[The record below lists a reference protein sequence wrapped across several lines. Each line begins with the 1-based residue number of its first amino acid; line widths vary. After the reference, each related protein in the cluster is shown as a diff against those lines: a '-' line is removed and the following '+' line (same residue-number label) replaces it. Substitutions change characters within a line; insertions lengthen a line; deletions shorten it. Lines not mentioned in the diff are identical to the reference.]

1 MADQLLS
8 TVSHHSSV
16 PDNYVRPESQRPRLH
31 EVVRDADIPTID
43 LGSLDVS
50 RVIAQV
56 GDACSSFGFFQVVNH
71 GVPDELML
79 SLMAVAS
86 EFFRLPPE
94 EKAKHYSDDPAK
106 KMRLS
111 TSFNIRKETV
121 RNWRDYLRLH
131 CYPLEEFV
139 PGWPSNPASF
149 KEVVSGYCREVRQLG
164 FRLLGLISLS
174 LGLEEEYMVKVLGEQ
189 EQHMAVN
196 YYPKCPEPELTYGL
210 QAHTDP
216 NALTILLQEPKVAGL
231 QVLKDGKWIA
241 VNPQPNAYVI
251 NIGDQLQ
258 ALSNGR
264 YRSVC
269 HRAVVNSDTDRMSV
283 ASFLCPCNSAV
294 ISPPEKLVGDGSPAV
309 YRSYTYEE
317 YYSKFWSRN
326 LDDEH
331 CLELFKASDAQEA

>member
-8 TVSHHSSV
+8 TVSHHSSL
-16 PDNYVRPESQRPRLH
+16 PDTYVRPESQRPRLH
-31 EVVRDADIPTID
+31 EVVRDANIPTID
-43 LGSLDVS
+43 LGSPDVS

-56 GDACSSFGFFQVVNH
+56 GDACRSFGFFQVVNH
-71 GVPDELML
+71 GVPVELML
-79 SLMAVAS
+79 AMMAVAS

-121 RNWRDYLRLH
+121 
-131 CYPLEEFV
+131 
-139 PGWPSNPASF
+139 
-149 KEVVSGYCREVRQLG
+149 
-164 FRLLGLISLS
+164 
-174 LGLEEEYMVKVLGEQ
+174 LGEQ

-216 NALTILLQEPKVAGL
+216 NAVTILLQDPKVAGL

-241 VNPQPNAYVI
+241 VNPQPDAYVI

-269 HRAVVNSDTDRMSV
+269 HRAVVNSDKDRMSV

-294 ISPPEKLVGDGSPAV
+294 ISTPEKLVGDGSPAI
-309 YRSYTYEE
+309 YRSYTYGE
-317 YYSKFWSRN
+317 YYNKFWSRN

-331 CLELFKASDAQEA
+331 CLELFKSQ

>member
-56 GDACSSFGFFQVVNH
+56 GDACRSFGFFQVVNH

-149 KEVVSGYCREVRQLG
+149 KEVVSAYCRE
-164 FRLLGLISLS
+164 
-174 LGLEEEYMVKVLGEQ
+174 
-189 EQHMAVN
+189 
-196 YYPKCPEPELTYGL
+196 
-210 QAHTDP
+210 
-216 NALTILLQEPKVAGL
+216 
-231 QVLKDGKWIA
+231 
-241 VNPQPNAYVI
+241 
-251 NIGDQLQ
+251 

-331 CLELFKASDAQEA
+331 CLELFKASDAQEAGRMKQERLPPP

>member
-8 TVSHHSSV
+8 AVSDYVSIPES
-16 PDNYVRPESQRPRLH
+16 YVRPESQRPRLN
-31 EVVRDADIPTID
+31 EVIRGANIPTID
-43 LGSLDVS
+43 FGSEDELQI
-50 RVIAQV
+50 IAQV
-56 GDACSSFGFFQVVNH
+56 ADACRSFGFFQVVNH
-71 GVPDELML
+71 GVPLESMQKM
-79 SLMAVAS
+79 MAVAS

-111 TSFNIRKETV
+111 TSFNIKKETV

-149 KEVVSGYCREVRQLG
+149 RDVVSTYCREVRRLG
-164 FRLLGLISLS
+164 FRLLRAISLS
-174 LGLEEEYMVKVLGEQ
+174 LELEEGYMAKVLGEQ

-216 NALTILLQEPKVAGL
+216 NALTVLLQDPNVAGL

-241 VNPQPNAYVI
+241 VNPQPDALVI

-264 YRSVC
+264 YRSVW
-269 HRAVVNSDTDRMSV
+269 HRAVVNSERERISV
-283 ASFLCPCNSAV
+283 ASFLCPSSSVV
-294 ISPPEKLVGDGSPAV
+294 ISPPEKLVGDRARPV
-309 YRSYTYEE
+309 YRTYTYDE
-317 YYSKFWSRN
+317 YYKKFWSRN
-326 LDDEH
+326 LDDDH
-331 CLELFKASDAQEA
+331 CLKLFEC

>member
-8 TVSHHSSV
+8 AVSDYVSIPES
-16 PDNYVRPESQRPRLH
+16 YVRPESQRPRLN
-31 EVVRDADIPTID
+31 EVIRGANIPTID
-43 LGSLDVS
+43 FGSEDELQI
-50 RVIAQV
+50 IAQV
-56 GDACSSFGFFQVVNH
+56 ADACRSFGFFQVVNH
-71 GVPDELML
+71 GVPLESMQKM
-79 SLMAVAS
+79 MAVAS

-111 TSFNIRKETV
+111 TSFNIKKETV

-149 KEVVSGYCREVRQLG
+149 RDVVSTYSREVRRLG
-164 FRLLGLISLS
+164 FRLLRAISLS
-174 LGLEEEYMVKVLGEQ
+174 LELEEGYMAKVLGEQ

-216 NALTILLQEPKVAGL
+216 NALTVLLQDPNVAGL

-241 VNPQPNAYVI
+241 VNPQPDALVI

-264 YRSVC
+264 YRSVW
-269 HRAVVNSDTDRMSV
+269 HRAVVNSERERISV
-283 ASFLCPCNSAV
+283 ASFLCPSSSVV
-294 ISPPEKLVGDGSPAV
+294 ISPPEKLVGDRARPV
-309 YRSYTYEE
+309 YRTYTYDE
-317 YYSKFWSRN
+317 YYKKFWSRN
-326 LDDEH
+326 LDDDH
-331 CLELFKASDAQEA
+331 CLKLFEC